1 MLTFADVL
9 DALSGVR
16 PEEQGLVI
24 SRTVIDSRQA
34 VPRALFIALPGDR
47 VDGHDYVRDAFNHGA
62 SIALV
67 QRDMSDEYPQMDLRC
82 EWHPDSLTALGS
94 EHFCL
99 RVENTLASLQQIARF
114 WRHQVDVRVIGITG
128 SVGKT
133 TTKEVVAEVLN
144 QRYRTLKKYWNST
157 R

>member
-82 EWHPDSLTALGS
+82 E
-94 EHFCL
+94 
-99 RVENTLASLQQIARF
+99 
-114 WRHQVDVRVIGITG
+114 
-128 SVGKT
+128 
-133 TTKEVVAEVLN
+133 
-144 QRYRTLKKYWNST
+144 
-157 R
+157 